1 MTNGEAKSDSRSVEK
16 SLIFATS
23 DSDCNSSILASRNG
37 IDLSFGAKFFWD
49 DIFSKFRKIKKGGQK
64 GGHLWPS
71 NSAHAPK
78 LPKIIKFYIN
88 LNIWDVPTLPPLF
101 ECPPFLHP
109 NLIRQ
114 NVMIK
119 RDIVDDVLE
128 GCEEESSSTWA
139 VLLRKRIDPVQT
151 QNLYLFLLIFTNIT
165 KT

>member
-49 DIFSKFRKIKKGGQK
+49 DIFSKFRKIKKGGKRGGTCGFRTPHMLQNYQK
-64 GGHLWPS
+64 SS
-71 NSAHAPK
+71 NST
-78 LPKIIKFYIN
+78 L
-88 LNIWDVPTLPPLF
+88 IWIYEMYRP
-101 ECPPFLHP
+101 CPPFLHP

>member
-1 MTNGEAKSDSRSVEK
+1 MAKSASRSVKK

-37 IDLSFGAKFFWD
+37 IDLRFGAKFFWD

-64 GGHLWPS
+64 GGHLWMS

-119 RDIVDDVLE
+119 REAYL
-128 GCEEESSSTWA
+128 S
-139 VLLRKRIDPVQT
+139 KR
-151 QNLYLFLLIFTNIT
+151 FKFIT
-165 KT
+165 YGFDLDCFILCFRNVGKN

>member
-1 MTNGEAKSDSRSVEK
+1 MTKGVTKSASRSVKK

-49 DIFSKFRKIKKGGQK
+49 DIFSKFRKIKKGGTCGCRTPHMLQNYQK
-64 GGHLWPS
+64 SS
-71 NSAHAPK
+71 NST
-78 LPKIIKFYIN
+78 L
-88 LNIWDVPTLPPLF
+88 IWIYEMYRPCPF
-101 ECPPFLHP
+101 ECLPFLHP